1 MSSQSQNSQ
10 QPSPQHSSSQDTDEE
25 LKAALIE
32 EFWQWSCHVYQQKSV
47 AELCLAV
54 QNTLDLNVNYLLL
67 AIWSEQKRLPIE
79 QADWQSIHQ
88 YAQDAEDAVR
98 YIRQKRM
105 ALKGENEETYQQ
117 ALLIE
122 LKAEQQ
128 HQKQAIQ
135 AMFKEN
141 QWLSNLKSAN
151 NNLVHYLNYRQIGE
165 QDQDTILQ
173 LGQLVQ
179 NISL

>member
-1 MSSQSQNSQ
+1 MSSATFNSDKTANNNEIKQSYIDQ
-10 QPSPQHSSSQDTDEE
+10 
-25 LKAALIE
+25 
-32 EFWQWSCHVYQQKSV
+32 FWQWSCAVYQQKEV

-67 AIWSEQKRLPIE
+67 AIWSQHKQLPITE
-79 QADWQSIHQ
+79 AHWELIHAN
-88 YAQDAEDAVR
+88 AQEAEDAVR

-105 ALKGENEETYQQ
+105 ALKGENEQAYKQ

-122 LKAEQQ
+122 LRAEQQ

-141 QWLSNLKSAN
+141 QWLSTKNTSN
-151 NNLVHYLNYRQIGE
+151 NNLVHYLNYRQVSDR
-165 QDQDTILQ
+165 DQDTILQ